1 MVILPRRLKKIF
13 KKVRNLETFMNSTGF
28 LRLQHTHAQ
37 IQKRE
42 NRYTEDIY
50 LSQQHITF
58 YSLTASKYFWAEKL
72 LKLAKIINYI

>member
-1 MVILPRRLKKIF
+1 MVILPRRLKKFF

-42 NRYTEDIY
+42 NRYIEDIY
-50 LSQQHITF
+50 LSQHHITF
-58 YSLTASKYFWAEKL
+58 YSLTSSKYFWAEKL